1 MHARSLPA
9 SSACFALCAF
19 FSSALASSLRSGFH
33 LIMEALLEATSLSA
47 YVLFCCEI
55 NMMLA

>member
-1 MHARSLPA
+1 MLGASLQAEPA
-9 SSACFALCAF
+9 LLCALF